1 MSHIV
6 LQEFTQIL
14 NNKELLNKIENFNKK
29 TLVKKNKFTGYSS
42 TTYKG
47 FHTQYDYLTRSYKQE
62 VLEFITQLS
71 EQYNIQKELLKKYY
85 FLDKKIVEYFSSGR
99 SYLLEEIFGYYS
111 IKEAE
116 EQSLYVKIGRLKDLF
131 SDKQYK
137 TTTDSKM
144 KKFLNENKQYFPLS
158 TQKYLKQ
165 KLKDMDF
172 TTKISKVTNSFQAKM
187 LKQEFP
193 KKYNDKKVK
202 SFFNNLENLYNSN
215 LITFE
220 ERLKTYYY
228 VFDILD
234 EMYKEDF
241 DKEYKDEL
249 TATFVKLL
257 GNQITN
263 DVEPWY
269 EMVCELFSNESK
281 NKIVKNFEENLK
293 NEQYFY
299 GSAYDLLLV
308 RFLEEYYKNDNEIQ
322 EQVQIAYRK
331 ILNRNLRKSFFD
343 VSKIEG
349 DFYEQIKN
357 EAIRQAQEQTV
368 YFMVKQEHQPL

>member
-29 TLVKKNKFTGYSS
+29 TLIKKNKFTGNFS
-42 TTYKG
+42 TTCKG
-47 FHTQYDYLTRSYKQE
+47 FYTQYDYLTRSYKQE
-62 VLEFITQLS
+62 VLGFITQLS
-71 EQYNIQKELLKKYY
+71 EEYNIEKQLFKKYY
-85 FLDKKIVEYFSSGR
+85 YLDKKIVEYFSNGR
-99 SYLLEEIFGYYS
+99 SYLLEETFGHYT

-116 EQSLYVKIGRLKDLF
+116 EQSLYIKIEKIKNLF

-158 TQKYLKQ
+158 TQNYLKQ
-165 KLKDMDF
+165 KLKDMNF

-193 KKYNDKKVK
+193 KKYNDKKIK
-202 SFFNNLENLYNSN
+202 SFFNNLENLYHSN
-215 LITFE
+215 LITSE

-228 VFDILD
+228 VYDVIE
-234 EMYKEDF
+234 EMYKEDIN
-241 DKEYKDEL
+241 KEYKDEL
-249 TATFVKLL
+249 TEVFVKLL

-263 DVEPWY
+263 DIEPWY
-269 EMVCELFSNESK
+269 EMVCEMFSNESK
-281 NKIVKNFEENLK
+281 NKIIKNFEENLK

-299 GSAYDLLLV
+299 GSAYDLMFV
-308 RFLEEYYKNDNEIQ
+308 RFLENYYKNDKQIQ
-322 EQVQIAYRK
+322 EQVQRAYRK

-357 EAIRQAQEQTV
+357 EAIRQAQEQMV
-368 YFMVKQEHQPL
+368 YFMK